1 MKKSQDYPPSDD
13 QAARKRIAVL
23 EAQFYKSSE
32 TLSTLIAGIGRTNG
46 HTPKAV
52 MSKLMELETVHTT
65 ALKAQ
70 EVFYEKYK
78 DATVQDGV
86 DYVEIRDD
94 IGRHLDRIRAA
105 IQPEGVSEDLE

>member
-1 MKKSQDYPPSDD
+1 MKKLQDHPPSDE

-23 EAQFYKSSE
+23 EAHFYKSSE
-32 TLSTLIAGIGRTNG
+32 TLSTLIAGFGRTNG
-46 HTPKAV
+46 QTSKTV

-70 EVFYEKYK
+70 EAFYEKYK
-78 DATVQDGV
+78 TTTAQDGV
-86 DYVEIRDD
+86 NYDKIRDD

-105 IQPEGVSEDLE
+105 LKSKGISEDPE